1 MKSMFEPI
9 NKRIKSLPADN
20 KSSLMRS
27 VDIIAP
33 VFVYYFLSMFATYG
47 AAYLVKIGDPE
58 SSLFAVNPVM
68 SAAII
73 RITAVIIAVLP
84 LIPLFIGEN
93 PIMAQKDEK
102 PLYILLTVILA
113 VALAMFLNMLFY
125 KTGFSTSSETFEET
139 AARQLSLPVGLG
151 IFVYGIITPITE
163 EIVYRGVVYNRVR
176 RYFNLPMA
184 LIFSSLLFG
193 IAHGN
198 RVQLVYGFLMGVMIG
213 YIYERFGAFI
223 YPVIFHCA
231 ANTAV
236 YIVMADERLREII
249 AGNAGFVMSG
259 ICAAAV
265 LVLIATGKRKDPE
278 PVAET

>member
-1 MKSMFEPI
+1 MFEPI

-47 AAYLVKIGDPE
+47 AAYLVKLGDPG
-58 SSLFAVNPVM
+58 SSLFVAHPVM

-84 LIPLFIGEN
+84 LIPLFIGER

-102 PLYILLTVILA
+102 PLYILLTVLLA

-151 IFVYGIITPITE
+151 VFVYGIITPITE

-198 RVQLVYGFLMGVMIG
+198 RVQLVYGFLMGVVIG
-213 YIYERFGAFI
+213 YIYERFGSFI

-236 YIVMADERLREII
+236 YIVMTDERLKEIV
-249 AGNAGFVMSG
+249 AGNAGFAISAV
-259 ICAAAV
+259 CAVTAV
-265 LVLIATGKRKDPE
+265 ALIATIKRKEAKPASE
-278 PVAET
+278 V